1 MNVFIV
7 QREIAII
14 GHGQSLIG
22 EGLGG
27 YIDSHPVVL
36 RFAKDPADAIVGMT
50 ADDFGKRTDI
60 LMFTET
66 GRKRLDLD
74 PRSRIKDMRLW
85 CYDKNTGPDWE
96 LLKKYRAIKR
106 EDRAGHFS
114 RGIAAV
120 IMACQNGFD
129 EISLFGFDN
138 IVNRDNEQY
147 LSCFRD
153 LKLTRKYHDYD
164 AERDILGI
172 VGGDLSVEV
181 SCYPKKLSP

>member
-1 MNVFIV
+1 M
-7 QREIAII
+7 RDIAII
-14 GHGQSLIG
+14 GHGQSLIE

-27 YIDSHPVVL
+27 HIDSHLDVL
-36 RFAKDPADAIVGMT
+36 RFAKDPADAIVNMT
-50 ADDFGKRTDI
+50 VGDFGKRTDI

-74 PRSRIKDMRLW
+74 PRSMIKDMRLW
-85 CYDKNTGPDWE
+85 CYDKNTGPDRE

-114 RGIAAV
+114 RGTAAV

-138 IVNRDNEQY
+138 IVNRNNEHY

-153 LKLTRKYHDYD
+153 LKLTKKYHDYD
-164 AERDILGI
+164 AEADILALVTADFNLEI
-172 VGGDLSVEV
+172 
-181 SCYPKKLSP
+181 SCFPETL